1 LKTKNYKNDS
11 KFYGKFDEKWLL
23 ADIIA
28 DSPAEN
34 VPQISS
40 HVDDPEPINYG
51 TLQVEVDL

>member
-1 LKTKNYKNDS
+1 MIRNFTENLTK
-11 KFYGKFDEKWLL
+11 KWLL